1 MMPSSPIQH
10 RTEAH
15 HSGRL
20 SPASTPACV
29 QQQKSLVIAPQIPS
43 RNLRSDLSRQHARRK
58 FELTRSDR
66 QRRLN
71 FPNTHADAKS
81 P

>member
-1 MMPSSPIQH
+1 MMPSSLIQH
-10 RTEAH
+10 RTEAR

-20 SPASTPACV
+20 SPGSTPARAG
-29 QQQKSLVIAPQIPS
+29 QQDCPVIAPLILS
-43 RNLRSDLSRQHARRK
+43 SNARSARSRQHARPA
-58 FELTRSDR
+58 FELKRSHR

>member
-1 MMPSSPIQH
+1 MMPSSLIQH
-10 RTEAH
+10 RTEARH
-15 HSGRL
+15 FGRL
-20 SPASTPACV
+20 SPGSTPARAD
-29 QQQKSLVIAPQIPS
+29 QQDSPVIAPQILS
-43 RNLRSDLSRQHARRK
+43 GNVRSARSRQHPRPR
-58 FELTRSDR
+58 FRLNRSDC

>member
-1 MMPSSPIQH
+1 MMPSPPIQN
-10 RTEAH
+10 RTEAR

-20 SPASTPACV
+20 SPGSIPACAD
-29 QQQKSLVIAPQIPS
+29 QQDCPVIAPQILS
-43 RNLRSDLSRQHARRK
+43 SNARSARSRQHARPG
-58 FELTRSDR
+58 FELKRSDR

-71 FPNTHADAKS
+71 FPNTHAGAKS

>member
-10 RTEAH
+10 RTEARH
-15 HSGRL
+15 FGRL
-20 SPASTPACV
+20 SPGSISACPD
-29 QQQKSLVIAPQIPS
+29 QQDWPVITPQILS
-43 RNLRSDLSRQHARRK
+43 SNARSARSRQHARPG
-58 FELTRSDR
+58 FELKPAHR

-71 FPNTHADAKS
+71 FLNTHADAKS